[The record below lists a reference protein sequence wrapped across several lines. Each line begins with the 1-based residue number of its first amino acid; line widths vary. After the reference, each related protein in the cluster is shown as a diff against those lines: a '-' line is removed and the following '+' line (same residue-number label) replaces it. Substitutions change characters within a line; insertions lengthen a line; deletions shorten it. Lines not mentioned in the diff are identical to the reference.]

1 MERDQM
7 AQVLSYQRQGALEY
21 KQMLL
26 SQEADYKAYLE
37 RSKAAAAA
45 AQAATP
51 QGIYSAAGIKSPEE
65 TAAGIQKITAAQSL
79 LRQEVTNGDI
89 TWGLYSART
98 EQLTGGM
105 NLLTE
110 GNSRARGELRQL
122 AAGAASLAFEFAGAA
137 FGIGMVVAALTSP
150 AMLGGKYLKEIED
163 VKLGIASVVLAM
175 GTINGQ
181 TLTWGQASQVA
192 DEQVRKLQNTAM
204 SMAGTTQELAKA
216 FQAVAAQG
224 LEAGMSIDQVR
235 TLAIAG
241 VAAGRALGI
250 STNTLQR
257 DIRDM
262 VLGIRPNSTILS
274 ASLGITKADIDAAKA
289 SSGGLFEYLD
299 GKLKAFSVASAQ
311 YNKTFTGMWEQMSE
325 MFARSFAE
333 STVSI
338 FDSTKK
344 AMTDIMALIGTVD
357 TKTSELHVNPELKA
371 VLDSVMSTLSGVF
384 NVIVAVVKGL
394 WEMHSAI
401 ILFAEVKLGL
411 AAWGLFQTAVANSAM
426 ALGRWGV
433 LSVETSMA
441 VQVAM
446 GKQVT
451 ATIAGEEAKTTAV
464 VEGQLA
470 QTEATAAGSAARKVI
485 VEAETGFTVL
495 AQRERALAA
504 ATAGVEVVAATVAT
518 TGGFAAAAA
527 GVSAWVVGM
536 VSGVAEAALIAG
548 AIYLVAKA
556 VGEYI
561 PWVKTAV
568 EWTEN
573 FVKSL
578 LHLGSSAAASASLSS
593 VNNQIAANTASI
605 ARYNAELAKTPAGA
619 VGTTL
624 GLTNGTS
631 AQDTIRTQIAALEQQ
646 NSALEK
652 TRANLITTGTA
663 TGAFSDQV
671 SGAVG
676 ASKEFAAAIKAEGDP
691 LEKSMTAQAR
701 RMDTL
706 DSESAAIR
714 KLAILKT
721 NYAAAEGTATASDL
735 EGLKEKIDA
744 TESLLSGYKEA
755 AKWQKT
761 IAADQLAV
769 DLAPAEGNAQKIA
782 KIKLDIDK
790 QRLEVAGSLVVAEE
804 RLKNVEAK
812 SGTSDA
818 ATSAAIARDKQMVA
832 DIKAQQDALDVKQ
845 TNAIA
850 ALPKSPYAKELDAL
864 LKSTAGVEADTVA
877 IQKRMVAVSAG
888 MDKDE
893 ASAVSYKNSSEMEM
907 SIAHQ
912 VGGVK
917 YTEAQKLA
925 LLNAAADKDWDEHM
939 KRVATDQAAEVAA
952 AFAKGGAISSV
963 NALYNKYFT
972 DMSAGDK
979 VQEEFSNSADQTK
992 KALEAVLVILQN
1004 QAPSEQSAKGIASVE
1019 AALTKLGKATTYV
1032 SGTLNP
1038 LENALEKTNQI
1049 AKDSALSLAA
1059 VDVKVAEAGGGV
1071 LAVFNGQI
1079 DKLASLSSSYSAAQG
1094 ELDAFNASHVAASE
1108 LVGKAKTD
1116 YEALE
1121 KNVVNLK
1128 KAYLDARNAQ
1138 DQSFGKGAGEAFGE
1152 YLRAADNMAAQA
1164 KTLFGDLYKNAEDD
1178 LTNFITTGKSSFSN
1192 MLTGME
1198 TDLARMAAKQ
1208 IVLYFAGVVSGV
1220 TGLGTSTAASAA
1232 SSASGSSA
1240 GSLLSSAASTGYS
1253 WLTGGSTGGAFSTA
1267 APAWYTAG
1275 IADGTIATGAT
1286 AVGSTGASVA
1296 MGSGQAMTGSMIG
1309 SESGTFLGM
1318 GPVGWVALAAL
1329 AAYEVVG
1336 KDPGPAQRTGNWV
1349 GGFGDPT
1356 SSTNNHWFTNSAAMG
1371 TDVAS
1376 SNLQTAEQ
1384 SMIASLGLTADQ
1396 IKTINTNIS
1405 ALSGKQYGFGQE
1417 NGDQAAGTGIAM
1429 QQIIHDRM
1437 QAVADALGES
1447 LNKLVLDLTFN
1458 FSKNADQYTKIFGTS
1473 INTTDIEGAAVKVN
1487 GVTETVVQ
1495 TFTRLLPIF
1504 QSTDAVAAL
1513 MGKNIATAFGG
1524 VGLSSESAR
1533 EDLIKLMGGLDQ
1545 MGTTV
1550 QNYRTNYFSAEEN
1563 TAAGLQ
1569 TLSTQFTA
1577 LGVTMPTTRDALR
1590 QMIEGQDLSTESGRT
1605 LAAGLLNLSGSFA
1618 NLVPA
1623 IQAVADTTAQTINSI
1638 GQSLSAINGNNSFST
1653 AAAQTLQIS
1662 TFSAVNA
1669 AMPWITSIT
1678 QLASITAD
1686 DASHYSAAN
1695 QQLISTAL
1703 GAAAT
1708 LANLQQQTA
1717 NATSTI
1723 SAATPVFYSATPAV
1737 SDFTTAVVDA
1747 TTNLYGM
1754 DTWLAG
1760 ITQNSALSPLT
1771 AAEQQAAAET
1781 QYVLDVARAG
1791 LGDVTA
1797 LGNITKDADAY
1808 LTATKNVSGFGSD
1821 YSAVF
1826 SKVTG
1831 QVGQL
1836 VNQQSGRP
1844 VNSDDI
1850 EALRQE
1856 IKDEKEVVARLLEKG
1871 NADAKAAAIEL
1882 LTAILDNTNKVVSAT
1897 VSTSVLGTTN

>member
-1 MERDQM
+1 
-7 AQVLSYQRQGALEY
+7 
-21 KQMLL
+21 
-26 SQEADYKAYLE
+26 
-37 RSKAAAAA
+37 
-45 AQAATP
+45 
-51 QGIYSAAGIKSPEE
+51 
-65 TAAGIQKITAAQSL
+65 
-79 LRQEVTNGDI
+79 
-89 TWGLYSART
+89 LYSART
-98 EQLTGGM
+98 EQLTGKM

-137 FGIGMVVAALTSP
+137 FGIGMVAAALASP
-150 AMLGGKYLKEIED
+150 AIIGGKYLKEIED

-224 LEAGMSIDQVR
+224 LEAGMSVDQVR

-706 DSESAAIR
+706 DAESAAIR

-735 EGLKEKIDA
+735 KGLKEKIDA
-744 TESLLSGYKEA
+744 TESLLSGYEEA

-845 TNAIA
+845 KNAIA
-850 ALPKSPYAKELDAL
+850 ALPAAKKTDAYKTEIETQKGMYKQAEDD
-864 LKSTAGVEADTVA
+864 LKGHLA
-877 IQKRMVAVSAG
+877 
-888 MDKDE
+888 
-893 ASAVSYKNSSEMEM
+893 
-907 SIAHQ
+907 SIAKLHKEGLLGDQ
-912 VGGVK
+912 G
-917 YTEAQKLA
+917 YEDERAQYALAALEAQKTALAAELAAEQKSKRPESEQTATLNAYKAVVAKIEAQAGIHADNMALIDSKQAEELLKIDVQNMKDRGDLVGAFAAEFEAKYGILMSGYLSDLNLAMATGDQHAIATNLA
-925 LLNAAADKDWDEHM
+925 L
-939 KRVATDQAAEVAA
+939 
-952 AFAKGGAISSV
+952 I
-963 NALYNKYFT
+963 
-972 DMSAGDK
+972 
-979 VQEEFSNSADQTK
+979 
-992 KALEAVLVILQN
+992 
-1004 QAPSEQSAKGIASVE
+1004 
-1019 AALTKLGKATTYV
+1019 
-1032 SGTLNP
+1032 
-1038 LENALEKTNQI
+1038 
-1049 AKDSALSLAA
+1049 SALKKQWKDGNVLADLDQELKKVDDAAKTTQLSLSKIALG
-1059 VDVKVAEAGGGV
+1059 VAEKGGGV
-1071 LAVFNGQI
+1071 LAVFEGQQQ
-1079 DKLASLSSSYSAAQG
+1079 SLVVLQAAAAAAQL
-1094 ELDAFNASHVAASE
+1094 EFDNFNASQFTGADAAAKAAAKQVE
-1108 LVGKAKTD
+1108 LAQK
-1116 YEALE
+1116 
-1121 KNVVNLK
+1121 
-1128 KAYLDARNAQ
+1128 LDATKLAALNAGNAL
-1138 DQSFGKGAGEAFGE
+1138 DQSFGKGATGAFEE
-1152 YLRAADNMAAQA
+1152 YILAANNMAAQA

-1232 SSASGSSA
+1232 SSAAGSSA

-1253 WLTGGSTGGAFSTA
+1253 WMTGGSAGGAFSTS

-1296 MGSGQAMTGSMIG
+1296 MGSGEAMTGSMIG
-1309 SESGTFLGM
+1309 AESGTFLGM
-1318 GPVGWVALAAL
+1318 GPVGWIAAAAL
-1329 AAYEVVG
+1329 AAYTIFG

-1618 NLVPA
+1618 NLIPA

-1747 TTNLYGM
+1747 TTQLYGM